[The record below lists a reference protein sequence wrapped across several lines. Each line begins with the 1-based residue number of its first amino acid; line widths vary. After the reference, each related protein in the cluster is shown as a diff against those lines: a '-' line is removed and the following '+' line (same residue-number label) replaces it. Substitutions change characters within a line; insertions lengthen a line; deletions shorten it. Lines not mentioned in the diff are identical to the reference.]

1 MAQKVLPRA
10 LRRKARVLER
20 AHQREQQQVLRQQLL
35 TAIAEVVA
43 RVFEQALEAE
53 VTALL
58 GREKYARRT
67 SGAQQPVRAVCSR
80 CRLAWAARLWRD
92 GHYARTLLLLVAA
105 VRIRVPRLACRCGG
119 SVPLAFASFG
129 RYQRSWA
136 DLQERARQL
145 AGLCLSLRDLRE
157 VLAMESGQPVACSTL
172 NTWVQQAAPLAE
184 ALRAGPLTRVPP
196 VVLLD
201 GLWITVLRETGDA
214 YRDRQGRQ
222 RSRRQRVKIPLLV
235 AYGVEPTSGER
246 WIVDW
251 ELGEREDEA
260 SWRRLL
266 ERLHQRGLRAE
277 AGLELFVQDGSS
289 GLDAAFGL
297 VDFGPGVLRQRCVF
311 HVLRNLRDAVRGE
324 PGMTREQKRARRQ
337 TVLQA
342 AAAIWQAEDRTTVYR
357 RWRAFRQQW
366 ASAEP
371 AVVAKLEEVFP
382 RTLAYL
388 EALERARE
396 RGERWRAR
404 DLRTI
409 SALERVNRALRQK
422 TRQVGAFQAEVG
434 VIAALALVIAH
445 RTLGLTPPPEDL
457 WTEVLEAGLLAS

>member
-1 MAQKVLPRA
+1 MAKKVLPRA
-10 LRRKARVLER
+10 QRRKAAVVER
-20 AHQREQQQVLRQQLL
+20 ARQREQQQAVRQQLL
-35 TAIAEVVA
+35 LAIADVVI
-43 RVFEQALEAE
+43 RVVEQALEDE

-58 GREKYARRT
+58 GREKYTRRT
-67 SGAQQPVRAVCSR
+67 TGAQQAVRAVCSR
-80 CRLAWAARLWRD
+80 CRLAWGARLWRD

-119 SVPLAFASFG
+119 SVPLAFATFG
-129 RYQRSWA
+129 PYQRSWA

-201 GLWITVLRETGDA
+201 GLWIKLMRETGQA

-222 RSRRQRVKIPLLV
+222 RQRRQRVKVPLLV
-235 AYGVEPTSGER
+235 AYGVDPTSGER

-260 SWRRLL
+260 SWQRLL
-266 ERLHQRGLRAE
+266 ERLSQRGLRADT
-277 AGLELFVQDGSS
+277 GLELCVHDGSS
-289 GLDAAFGL
+289 GLEAAFGL

-324 PGMTREQKRARRQ
+324 PSMTREQKRARRQ
-337 TVLQA
+337 TVLQE

-357 RWRAFRQQW
+357 RRRAFRRKW
-366 ASAEP
+366 AVQEP
-371 AVVAKLEEVFP
+371 TVVAKLEEHFP
-382 RTLAYL
+382 STLAYL
-388 EALERARE
+388 DALERGRE
-396 RGERWRAR
+396 RGESWRAR
-404 DLRTI
+404 ALRTT

-422 TRQVGAFQAEVG
+422 TRQVGVFHAELG
-434 VIAALALVIAH
+434 VLAALALVIAH
-445 RTLGLTPPPEDL
+445 RELMRETPSDDL
-457 WTEVLEAGLLAS
+457 WTEVLEAGLLVA